1 MPYNNKYQTL
11 DNIIFNNG
19 SFDDFNKTLEEVL
32 NLEEF
37 NSEGEKKKKY
47 SLYLWIFISHTSE
60 SVKTDIKSIFL
71 KNYWKYVNDS
81 LSKNKRVQAKDKYLQ
96 ENEIINEPKI
106 IKEEFENVI
115 SNFQNLKDYKLFESD
130 IKKIIFFPNNN
141 LIFKTFI
148 KSELIDKY
156 KIQEL
161 FGELKIYMNSEGMP
175 KSNSFKTTKRKLEA
189 YIKEAENYASTYT
202 KCLIIGFGNKLL
214 ELITKDFSESYENKP
229 ASIEFRNTDKKYPFH
244 KRGAKIAVELKIDNI
259 GAGPAYDFKLTI
271 LNYSNTIEM
280 TRTDFF
286 YGSIEKG
293 DITIEL
299 NLINSIISKQV
310 YIEGKYTWKDIG
322 DNSFE
327 EGFKIDLHAQKS
339 DVDWAQLV
347 KNKPYNLEPITSQE
361 KLIGRIDILNDL
373 TSNIHSN
380 NIESYILY
388 GQKRTGKTS
397 IVKTFET
404 IINNLNEK
412 NIKVSYID
420 GGDIAYPD
428 VKDVISQ
435 FGVKMCETIKN
446 IDRKFNHLEVPEFN
460 GALAPIDSFLT
471 KVIDIMEDLKMVF
484 IIDEFDEFVL
494 DLYKGKYADSFFQT
508 IRSISSK
515 ENFGFILVGGE
526 KMEVIKKE
534 QGYRL
539 NKFKIESVSYFD
551 KENNYTNF
559 IKLVRKPISNLLEIS
574 DESIDLLYQYTSGN
588 PYFSKFICAKLSYIM
603 YKLKDSS
610 ITIKEVEEAYQY
622 ALATVESNSFHHFWM
637 DGVLSKES
645 LKETTLEDRRKLL
658 LSFIEAL
665 RQGNTTKEN
674 IILIS
679 EELYYMKKIIS
690 EHVLRD
696 FLRRNVF
703 VKNEND
709 IRCKVLFFEN
719 WLMNKGVNEIIAGST
734 SIDSILRDRLI
745 NEEDFVQSR
754 EVSEL
759 IKNWGTY
766 KGDKVN
772 EDSVRSWLSQFGD
785 NTNQRLAFNILK
797 GMKFY
802 NYSFIRESL
811 ESAFISI
818 KKEIKSR
825 IKKGD
830 KTRKD
835 ILVSYLDE
843 PAKSGAHYAKLFA
856 DENKVFHKN
865 VIIKENIFSS
875 LENSSEEIGALIF
888 IDDFIG
894 TGKSISSFT
903 NELFENDD
911 LVELINKNNII
922 VFVIAI
928 SGYASAKDSLLKKNK
943 KIKNF
948 NIKICDVLDESNRA
962 FSENNELFKS
972 SGERLKA
979 HDLAFK
985 FGERL
990 EKNHPLG
997 YSGSQSLVVFERS
1010 CPNNTLPIIWK
1021 EKNQWIPLFKRI

>member
-1 MPYNNKYQTL
+1 MVVNTKMLELDETIFEQKNFKEFEATL
-11 DNIIFNNG
+11 NEII
-19 SFDDFNKTLEEVL
+19 E
-32 NLEEF
+32 
-37 NSEGEKKKKY
+37 EKKLSSESEEKKMY
-47 SLYLWIFISHTSE
+47 TLYMWIYISHSRDD
-60 SVKTDIKSIFL
+60 VKSNIKSVFI
-71 KNYWKYVNDS
+71 KNYRKYLNDS
-81 LSKNKRVQAKDKYLQ
+81 LAKSKRVQAKNKYIQ
-96 ENEIINEPKI
+96 ENEIIDEPKSF
-106 IKEEFENVI
+106 KKEFESTI
-115 SNFQNLKDYKLFESD
+115 SRFRLLKNYKLFESD
-130 IKKIIFFPNNN
+130 IKRLIFFPNNN
-141 LIFKTFI
+141 LILKAFVKP
-148 KSELIDKY
+148 ELIDKY
-156 KIQEL
+156 KLQEIFDVLKDYVESEGITKRLSYQTAKRNIEL
-161 FGELKIYMNSEGMP
+161 FIND
-175 KSNSFKTTKRKLEA
+175 
-189 YIKEAENYASTYT
+189 AENHPTTYT
-202 KCLIIGFGNKLL
+202 KDLIIAFGTKLL
-214 ELITKDFSESYENKP
+214 DLIIDDFGDSYENKP
-229 ASIEFRNTDKKYPFH
+229 ALIDLSKTDKKYPFH
-244 KRGAKIAVELKIDNI
+244 KRANKIAVELKVDNI
-259 GAGPAYDFKLTI
+259 GEGPAYDFKLNI
-271 LNYSNTIEM
+271 NKFSDTIEM
-280 TRTDFF
+280 IKTSFF
-286 YGSIEKG
+286 YGNIEKG
-293 DITIEL
+293 DIIIEL
-299 NLINSIISKQV
+299 SLMNNIPSKEV
-310 YIEGKYTWKDIG
+310 FIEGQYSWKDIG
-322 DNSFE
+322 DKLYE
-327 EGFKIDLHAQKS
+327 KDFKIDLFAQKS
-339 DVDWAQLV
+339 NVDWIQLV

-361 KLIGRIDILNDL
+361 KLVGRIDIINDL
-373 TSNIHSN
+373 TSNINSN

-404 IINNLNEK
+404 IINNLDNK
-412 NIKVSYID
+412 RTRVAYID
-420 GGDIAYPD
+420 GGDIAYPE

-435 FGVKMCETIKN
+435 FGIKMCEIIKN
-446 IDRKFNHLEVPEFN
+446 LDKKLNHLEIPVFN

-471 KVIDIMEDLKMVF
+471 KAVDLLEDLKLIFV
-484 IIDEFDEFVL
+484 IDEFDEFVL

-515 ENFGFILVGGE
+515 PNFGFILVGGE

-539 NKFKIESVSYFD
+539 NKFKIESISYFD

-574 DESIDLLYQYTSGN
+574 DESIDLLYKYTSGN
-588 PYFSKFICAKLSYIM
+588 PYFTKFICAKLVGIM

-610 ITIKEVEEAYQY
+610 ITIKEVEESYQY

-645 LKETTLEDRRKLL
+645 LKEQTLEDRRKLL

-665 RQGNTTKEN
+665 RNGDTTKEN
-674 IILIS
+674 IIKIS
-679 EELYYMKKIIS
+679 EDIYYMKKIIS
-690 EHVLRD
+690 EHLLRD
-696 FLRRNVF
+696 FLRRGVF
-703 VKNEND
+703 IKIENE

-745 NEEDFVQSR
+745 NEEDFVQSK
-754 EVSEL
+754 ELSEL
-759 IKNWGTY
+759 INKWGTY

-797 GMKFY
+797 GLRFY

-811 ESAFISI
+811 EASFNIAQ
-818 KKEIKSR
+818 KGIKSQ

-835 ILVSYLDE
+835 IIVSYLDE

-865 VIIKENIFSS
+865 VVTKENILSS
-875 LENSSEEIGALIF
+875 LEINKDKTGALIF

-894 TGKSISSFT
+894 TGKSITTFL
-903 NELFENDD
+903 NELLEDAN
-911 LVELINKNNII
+911 LVNYINHNNII
-922 VFVIAI
+922 VYIIAV
-928 SGYASAKDSLLKKNK
+928 SGYASAKDSLLKKIK
-943 KIKNF
+943 KINDF
-948 NIKICDVLDESNRA
+948 NIHICDVLDESNRA
-962 FSENNELFKS
+962 FSENNDLFKS

-979 HDLAFK
+979 NDLAFK

-997 YSGSQSLVVFERS
+997 YSDSQSLVVFERS

-1021 EKNQWIPLFKRI
+1021 ENKKWSPLFRRV